1 MGYEDDMLDYDVV
14 REKLHDQAT
23 NKKSNSKVM
32 RNASRKNQA
41 KSMMSSCSMKNGRD

>member
-1 MGYEDDMLDYDVV
+1 MGYEDDMLDYDVI
-14 REKLHDQAT
+14 REKLLDQAT

-32 RNASRKNQA
+32 RNASRKNKA